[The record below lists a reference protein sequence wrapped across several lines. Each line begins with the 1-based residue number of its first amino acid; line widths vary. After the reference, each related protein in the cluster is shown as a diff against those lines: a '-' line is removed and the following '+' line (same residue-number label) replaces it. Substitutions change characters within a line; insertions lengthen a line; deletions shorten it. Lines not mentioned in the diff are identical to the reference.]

1 MMQLPT
7 VDLDGYGWDP
17 AWHEAFVEHATLGF
31 VPGRVVSQARE
42 QVDAI
47 TMTGPMSAIMQRGF
61 RRAAA
66 AAGAY
71 PTVGDWLALEPFAD
85 GSGAAVREVLPR
97 RSAFARGRSDG
108 SGQVGRQVVA
118 ANVDTVFIVVALTRD
133 YNLRRT
139 ERYLTLAWSS
149 GADPVV
155 VLNKA
160 DLADDPAGR
169 RDEVAA
175 LASGADVHAVSAL
188 TGEGMDALDPYLSA
202 ARTVCLLGSSGV
214 GKSTITNALLGEG
227 RQRVRAVREDDHR
240 GRHTTTGRELFVLPS
255 GGLLIDTPGM
265 RSIGL
270 WESDDGLETTFA
282 DIDALAQSCRF
293 SDCTHRAEPGCAVIA
308 AIEAGELDAE
318 RLSSQR
324 KLERELRSQE
334 RRASPP
340 ASRAATRR
348 FARAVRTVN
357 KEKQRMQGWE
367 YP

>member
-1 MMQLPT
+1 MLAPS
-7 VDLDGYGWDP
+7 VDLATYGWDP
-17 AWHEAFVEHATLGF
+17 AWQATFGEHAGAGF

-47 TMTGPMSAIMQRGF
+47 TATGPVAAIMQRGF
-61 RRAAA
+61 RRAAV
-66 AAGAY
+66 AAGDY
-71 PTVGDWLALEPFAD
+71 PTVGDWLTLEPFAD
-85 GSGAAVREVLPR
+85 GSGAAVRAVLPR

-133 YNLRRT
+133 YNLRRA
-139 ERYLTLAWSS
+139 ERYLALAWSS
-149 GADPVV
+149 GAHPVV
-155 VLNKA
+155 ILNKA
-160 DLADDPAGR
+160 DLADDAAGR
-169 RDEVAA
+169 REEVAA
-175 LASGADVHAVSAL
+175 LAAGADVHVLSAL
-188 TGEGMDALDPYLSA
+188 TGVGLEALAPYLVA

-227 RQRVRAVREDDHR
+227 RQRVRDVREDDHR
-240 GRHTTTGRELFVLPS
+240 GRHTTTGRELFVLPG

-282 DIDALAQSCRF
+282 DIDALAPSCRF
-293 SDCTHRAEPGCAVIA
+293 RDCSHRAEPGCAVIA
-308 AIEAGELDAE
+308 AIEAGDLDPE

-324 KLERELRSQE
+324 KLERELRAQE

-340 ASRAATRR
+340 AARLATRR
-348 FARAVRTVN
+348 FARAIRTVN
-357 KEKQRMQGWE
+357 KEKHRMQRWE